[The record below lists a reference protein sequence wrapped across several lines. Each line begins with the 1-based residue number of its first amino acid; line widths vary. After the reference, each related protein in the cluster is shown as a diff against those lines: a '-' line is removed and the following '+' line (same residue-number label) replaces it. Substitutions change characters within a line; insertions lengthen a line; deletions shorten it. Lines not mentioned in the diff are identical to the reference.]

1 MAKPTISQAGGS
13 IMENKP
19 LFFGLIFLVLVII
32 YLIAAHFICAL
43 PGGFFRSDEAC
54 EDDSSS

>member
-19 LFFGLIFLVLVII
+19 LLFGLIFLVLLII
-32 YLIAAHFICAL
+32 YFTLAHFCYV
-43 PGGFFRSDEAC
+43 PGKIFGEAC
-54 EDDSSS
+54 EEDS